1 MTANLVVHR
10 QNLDHLGAMIEMA
23 VELDVRRIE
32 VAHVQYYGWGL
43 ANRAALV
50 PTRAQVAAAD
60 AVVKEARRRLDGRI
74 VIDYVVPDYYAKRP
88 KPCMGGWARQFLTVT
103 PIGQGPALPRRG
115 IRSRPGLRRS
125 SASAAGGYLGE
136 LRGFQ
141 PLPWH

>member
-1 MTANLVVHR
+1 
-10 QNLDHLGAMIEMA
+10 MIDMA

-88 KPCMGGWARQFLTVT
+88 KPCMGGWARQFLDRNSD
-103 PIGQGPALPRRG
+103 GQGTALPRRRFDPRPG
-115 IRSRPGLRRS
+115 IRKHPRAPL
-125 SASAAGGYLGE
+125 GGYLGE
-136 LRGFQ
+136 LGSFQ